1 LIYPNAADIVLKEV
15 ISGREGQGMLE
26 IVIIFCVVVSIVW
39 IVSKLRAHDQ
49 ALEKAT
55 LDQAWRVVLDDPH
68 YEHRRQYEERKHE
81 DEARLRREAEG
92 L

>member
-39 IVSKLRAHDQ
+39 IVWKLRAHDQ

-81 DEARLRREAEG
+81 DEAPLRREAEG